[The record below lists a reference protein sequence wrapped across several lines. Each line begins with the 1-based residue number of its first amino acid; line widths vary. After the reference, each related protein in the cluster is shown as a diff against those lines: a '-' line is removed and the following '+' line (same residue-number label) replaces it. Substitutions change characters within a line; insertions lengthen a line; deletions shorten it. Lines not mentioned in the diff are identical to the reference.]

1 MNDQRLYEL
10 MELLPEE
17 LLDEDLQFHMQRAAE
32 SGKARRS
39 SRIAAFFRRR
49 KPAVPN
55 EIDDL
60 MRDAVRHDAQKRTAA
75 QDAKIIIPEW
85 TEEETMKAEKHARKL
100 NKAALV
106 LIAALILAVGGTA
119 AAVGYSL
126 HQHQQNSETEL
137 ESEVFEDDT
146 PPDTEHAVISPKLT
160 NQTDTPD
167 CHKYAETD
175 GGFFYLKTVDA
186 LNPYKYTGVGEYNPY
201 DYGLAYADLAS
212 GETVLVCAKPNCQHD
227 GSEYCTATTKNY
239 SILSDPVWLDGYV
252 YTIALDNREK
262 LKNPENCTKFPTVLL
277 RYAPDGTEVTEAAQ
291 LYLSAFQRHAEVEVI
306 AHRGQLWMTV
316 GYAESHDSTDT
327 NLGIFNHDN
336 YGVWEMYCYEPE
348 TKKLTTLVTSGE
360 PQKGY
365 GGYRA
370 PQIDGHLHPAGSDLK
385 GSGNYVYFHKITKD
399 WRDPVKGA
407 GVFRIDCRTGV
418 IEQVISLN
426 SDKSTRYSV
435 CGDCVY
441 YSLACSNMYNG
452 VYVDEEIIHAY
463 DLKTGADTELVSVLD
478 LAMQQASWLKPEM
491 TYSTYREEAQVWIN
505 SLMADRDRCYLSW
518 TLRDNLMNGGFQ
530 SYIYLSEIGRG
541 GMVLGTVESAD
552 AKNMELPE
560 EWIRKYIG
568 IYGWWGQKRIWVSP
582 EEMTEEDVMFMRS
595 NGYYETED
603 GEWIDPRSIKNED
616 EEKLRET
623 GFYIDWWFNYAP
635 EDITEEIIQ
644 EVLKDFDKDR
654 LDLDTVT
661 FDGTCFNIRG
671 YYAFYR
677 MTPEETFGEMCPERL
692 FYYEE

>member
-32 SGKARRS
+32 PGKARRS

-60 MRDAVRHDAQKRTAA
+60 MRDAVRHDAPKRTAA

-85 TEEETMKAEKHARKL
+85 MEEETMKAEKHARKL

-106 LIAALILAVGGTA
+106 LIAALILAVGGTV

-146 PPDTEHAVISPKLT
+146 PPDTEHAIISPKLT

-186 LNPYKYTGVGEYNPY
+186 LNPYKKTGVGTANPY
-201 DYGLAYADLAS
+201 DNGLVYADLAS
-212 GETVLVCAKPNCQHD
+212 GESVFVCAKPNCQHD

-239 SILSDPVWLDGYV
+239 SILCDPVWLDGYV
-252 YTIALDNREK
+252 YTLALDNREL

-291 LYLSAFQRHAEVEVI
+291 LYLSANRYHAEAELI
-306 AHRGQLWMTV
+306 AHRGQLWITV
-316 GYAESHDSTDT
+316 GYGESHELMDA
-327 NLGIFNHDN
+327 NMLIFNQDN

-348 TKKLTTLVTSGE
+348 PKKLTTLLTSGE

-370 PQIDGHLHPAGSDLK
+370 PQIGGYLHPAGSDLK
-385 GSGNYVYFHKITKD
+385 GVGNYVYFHKVTTD
-399 WRDPVKGA
+399 WRDPLKGA
-407 GVFRIDCRTGV
+407 GVFRIDCRTGLT
-418 IEQVISLN
+418 EQVVKLKTE
-426 SDKSTRYSV
+426 KSRLYSV

-452 VYVDEEIIHAY
+452 VSVDEEIIHAY

-491 TYSTYREEAQVWIN
+491 TYSTYREEAQVELGT
-505 SLMADRDRCYLSW
+505 LMADRDRCYLSW
-518 TLRDNLMNGGFQ
+518 TLRDNRVDMHFSQNT
-530 SYIYLSEIGRG
+530 YLSEIGRG
-541 GMVLGTVESAD
+541 GMVLGTVDSSD

-568 IYGWWGQKRIWVSP
+568 IYGWWGQKRAWISP

-595 NGYYETED
+595 NGYSETED
-603 GEWIDPRSIKNED
+603 GEMVDPRTIKNED
-616 EEKLRET
+616 EERLRST
-623 GFYIDWWFNYAP
+623 GFYSYKFFRYEP
-635 EDITEEIIQ
+635 EEITEEIIQ
-644 EVLKDFDKDR
+644 EALKDFDKDM
-654 LDLDTVT
+654 LVLDTVT

-677 MTPEETFGEMCPERL
+677 MTPEETFGEMRPERL